1 MMQKAGIWAVVVLGL
16 VVIATA
22 APAEA
27 EAGKFA
33 VILQAG
39 TKSEDGAARAK
50 HFFLYAR
57 ELHEKG
63 HEVVAIF
70 DGAGTL
76 WAEELSKEDSNSF
89 LKKDY
94 EAFKQKGI
102 VEIICD
108 YCAGAFE
115 VKEPLQERGA
125 NLVGDY
131 EGHPSVVKW
140 VEQGYQ
146 LIIL

>member
-1 MMQKAGIWAVVVLGL
+1 MMRKAGMGMIAVLALVVV
-16 VVIATA
+16 ATA
-22 APAEA
+22 APIEA

-33 VILQAG
+33 IILQAG

-76 WAEELSKEDSNSF
+76 WAEELSKDNSESF

-94 EAFKQKGI
+94 DVFKQNGI
-102 VEIICD
+102 IEIICD
-108 YCAGAFE
+108 YCAGAFK
-115 VKEPLQERGA
+115 VKGSLQERGA

-131 EGHPSVVKW
+131 EDHPSIVKW